1 MEDFE
6 DMPTIQKAAT
16 DLGLTSPEGK
26 IPGMEI
32 KLMPHQLIGVD
43 WMVAQEN
50 SRIKGG
56 VLADDMGLGK
66 TVQTI
71 ATMWKSEIETKTED
85 DLLRVH
91 IHHGSHKLKTM
102 KDVRKFDI
110 VITTYTTLCGDFPK
124 KKKKKNDDFL
134 VGEDDEDDWDKP
146 TGPLGRTA
154 WHRVVLDEAQI
165 IRNRNTRGSVCV
177 ALLDSETRWCLTG
190 TPVTNVCLVVI
201 SRQLSLMALHVSQSL
216 VDLYAFLRY
225 LRYRPFN
232 DWKEFNERI
241 GRAQKREPEL
251 AGRRA
256 QALLKKVLLRR
267 TKNSVVEGKQILHLV
282 DKDIEILQ
290 LDFSPAER
298 KIYESIEARERI
310 KVNKFIKAGT
320 VMKNYAVILVMLL
333 RLRQAC
339 NHPLLVAAGQG
350 EEGDGVVEEDD
361 EEANPREDPLAGNDP
376 GTILKRATRDVGPKF
391 VEDTCAK
398 FRRIAFARLKAEADP
413 EGSETADDEQ
423 EEDCPICFDGMRPS
437 IKRMT
442 KPLWGMPDLALSAVN
457 PLSLLDK
464 KHIYKASAFEPTSKE
479 LEEMQKS
486 VRSRGLTSDSDDDDN
501 ILDIFTIKS
510 KGKGKEKVKVEPEV
524 PDPNKLDLDE
534 NWEPSTKMIRMV
546 ELIKQWNEE
555 APDDKIICYSQWTSM
570 IDMVVELFDRYNIQT
585 LRYDGK
591 MSRTMRDETIKHFK
605 KPRGPKILIISLKC
619 GGVGLNLTE
628 ANRMI
633 CLDLAW
639 NSATEMQAIDR
650 CHRLGQM
657 KPVHVKRLVVAG
669 TVEQRI
675 LALQKAKQGLADA
688 ALGEGGVPKIPK
700 RMHVNDIKMVNS
712 RLFSA

>member
-1 MEDFE
+1 
-6 DMPTIQKAAT
+6 
-16 DLGLTSPEGK
+16 
-26 IPGMEI
+26 
-32 KLMPHQLIGVD
+32 
-43 WMVAQEN
+43 
-50 SRIKGG
+50 
-56 VLADDMGLGK
+56 VL
-66 TVQTI
+66 
-71 ATMWKSEIETKTED
+71 KSA
-85 DLLRVH
+85 
-91 IHHGSHKLKTM
+91 
-102 KDVRKFDI
+102 
-110 VITTYTTLCGDFPK
+110 PQQ
-124 KKKKKNDDFL
+124 
-134 VGEDDEDDWDKP
+134 P
-146 TGPLGRTA
+146 Q
-154 WHRVVLDEAQI
+154 DEAVNQANDQAAMGNA
-165 IRNRNTRGSVCV
+165 RPCPVC
-177 ALLDSETRWCLTG
+177 
-190 TPVTNVCLVVI
+190 
-201 SRQLSLMALHVSQSL
+201 RQ
-216 VDLYAFLRY
+216 
-225 LRYRPFN
+225 
-232 DWKEFNERI
+232 
-241 GRAQKREPEL
+241 
-251 AGRRA
+251 
-256 QALLKKVLLRR
+256 
-267 TKNSVVEGKQILHLV
+267 
-282 DKDIEILQ
+282 
-290 LDFSPAER
+290 
-298 KIYESIEARERI
+298 
-310 KVNKFIKAGT
+310 
-320 VMKNYAVILVMLL
+320 
-333 RLRQAC
+333 
-339 NHPLLVAAGQG
+339 
-350 EEGDGVVEEDD
+350 
-361 EEANPREDPLAGNDP
+361 
-376 GTILKRATRDVGPKF
+376 
-391 VEDTCAK
+391 
-398 FRRIAFARLKAEADP
+398 
-413 EGSETADDEQ
+413 
-423 EEDCPICFDGMRPS
+423 PI
-437 IKRMT
+437 
-442 KPLWGMPDLALSAVN
+442 
-457 PLSLLDK
+457 DK

-700 RMHVNDIKMVNS
+700 RMHVNDIKM
-712 RLFSA
+712 LFGF